1 LKIISPEYAAPD
13 GAKNIFD
20 FRFYKYVA
28 PRALDFQNS
37 FSIHNCAFIVF
48 AISTAIMYF

>member
-28 PRALDFQNS
+28 PTALDFQNH
-37 FSIHNCAFIVF
+37 FLF
-48 AISTAIMYF
+48 AMARSLFLQFHRR